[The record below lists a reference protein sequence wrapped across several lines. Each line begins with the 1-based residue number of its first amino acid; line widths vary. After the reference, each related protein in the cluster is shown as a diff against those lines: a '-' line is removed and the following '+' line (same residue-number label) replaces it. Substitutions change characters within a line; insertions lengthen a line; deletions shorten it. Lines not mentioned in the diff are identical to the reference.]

1 MSGLYAGKKGIQMSS
16 PKMKIPYNHGDTN
29 LRIGASPT
37 AIEEEVRG
45 ATAGHAPE
53 TIVMLRVTGVEHTVL
68 YPSYGINYGK
78 QAGGSNG
85 YLPGQPIRTTWCK
98 SHLRNISNLLWIKQ
112 PGPTGGVIYKHS
124 NSAEG
129 GGHATGDGAWPARD
143 LYMAPSPVNRGVILS
158 ETPFEWH
165 QMAVTPTSNSSAS
178 ESKETMPGNVAVIR
192 AEVASVS
199 ACLADAAEQIARIK
213 SKLESLDAKLA
224 EIA

>member
-1 MSGLYAGKKGIQMSS
+1 MSS

-29 LRIGASPT
+29 LTIGDSPT
-37 AIEEEVRG
+37 IIEEDNWG
-45 ATAGHAPE
+45 ATADEA
-53 TIVMLRVTGVEHTVL
+53 IVILRVTGVEHAVL
-68 YPSYGINYGK
+68 YPSWGINYGK

-85 YLPGQPIRTTWCK
+85 YLPGQPIRTTWRK
-98 SHLRNISNLLWIKQ
+98 THLRTISNLLWIKQ
-112 PGPTGGVIYKHS
+112 SGPTGGVIYKHS
-124 NSAEG
+124 NSAKG
-129 GGHATGDGAWPARD
+129 GGHATGDGSWPARD

-165 QMAVTPTSNSSAS
+165 QMVVTPTSNSSASASASAS
-178 ESKETMPGNVAVIR
+178 ESKETMPGNVAVLR